1 MFNQRQIQSQY
12 RAQSTPGQ
20 NQAVQNN
27 SPQQAAGLNQ
37 AATYYNSGRRDQE
50 IGQSYY
56 QNQNNSA
63 IRSQY
68 RGNQYSGASQYAGT
82 GQYAGTMQNTGGSQ
96 YGGVS
101 QYGGANQYPGQY
113 SGSATLN
120 TLNNVSSNQFSNQS
134 PGQYNQQNQYSQQNF
149 QTNMASQYG
158 QNNSAQQ
165 NAVNQYGAQ
174 YASGIQDE
182 DISKSYYK

>member
-63 IRSQY
+63 IQSQY
-68 RGNQYSGASQYAGT
+68 RGNQYSGANQYTGASQYTGANQYSGT

-96 YGGVS
+96 Y
-101 QYGGANQYPGQY
+101 
-113 SGSATLN
+113 
-120 TLNNVSSNQFSNQS
+120 
-134 PGQYNQQNQYSQQNF
+134 
-149 QTNMASQYG
+149 
-158 QNNSAQQ
+158 
-165 NAVNQYGAQ
+165 
-174 YASGIQDE
+174 
-182 DISKSYYK
+182 